1 MLWARQDNTPI
12 VCCAAARGTTPRPT
26 CVARIATTTTLHPTP
41 TTTMGCGVRGGFEG
55 CDEHLAAEQ
64 VRSRTRLAAQSEAH
78 LSMPVSGGPGTN
90 KGKATG
96 PVADSESPEARPES
110 DTGFQPVGR
119 VAATANDGNTLLV
132 EEAGRCCDEENSV
145 GGSRGTGWKP
155 VSRSE
160 EAAELVANPVTGWKP
175 VSLSQAVSAAE
186 GRSFIPLDKEAE
198 IVKKRRNL
206 PHWEQGG
213 CTYFVTFRL
222 ADALP
227 QTRLRDLVEERT
239 RWLQF
244 HPKPWTPEVW
254 GEYRKHFGDPVQKW
268 LDAGY
273 GSCVLRRAEVRKI
286 VEDALRHFDGDRYEL
301 GEFVVM
307 PNHVHVLVTP
317 KERNTGFQPVL
328 RDGDAAHDSALPQST
343 HSEPVD
349 RNGND
354 ANAAEGICEEAENSV
369 EGRGEHRLEAC
380 VTFWAL
386 SEIVHSWKSFTA
398 NRINRI
404 LKRRGRLWMDENFD
418 HSVRTVEQLEFFEQ
432 YIRENPAK
440 AGLAERDTGFQP
452 VLRDGEVLHD
462 SALPQATDSEGMDRL
477 RNEAEAAGEMREEPE
492 NSVGGRREH
501 RLEACVTLG
510 EHTLG
515 ACVAFILLF
524 FGAFGAMQAGDTVG
538 VSPGFVLDTRDAN
551 GTSVAVSGAFTL
563 DTRAPSGQS
572 GLGVSN
578 AFTLDTTGA
587 LPVAVVFQQ
596 TGGAFGA
603 RSVGSITEKTFTIT
617 NNSGSQIFGSL
628 SVTGSFSV
636 IGSSAYNLAPGQ
648 TQTFTIRFSPSAAG
662 TYTGYV
668 TLSGGAGGS
677 WQITATA
684 YANPVVSTGAI
695 SGQITKGDGTPL
707 NDYPVKAESS
717 AANMFNSGGYL
728 TKSGILAGT
737 SGRYALSGLSPGTYH
752 LTVTSLNSQLYGA
765 EGVATVA
772 AGQSATVNFEL
783 NSVPPVNQP
792 PSSLSV
798 QDTPVVLVR
807 GTGTDDDWA
816 TEGDYWYDLTVDLEG
831 NGFTRIWDCN
841 NPEVGISNT
850 SGQIGHFINGTQSI
864 QTNADSLRLY
874 IQAKARQYKNNV
886 GYYPPQIN
894 LVGHS
899 MGGLII
905 RCALKEGDHVQ
916 FNDPT
921 TGKLVPI
928 KVGKVVML
936 ATPNAGSVAADYAVG
951 FTLNP
956 FKNLNCGIF
965 QPSWPATHDLTTANI
980 RNHFNGSHPW
990 SPNVKLF
997 LYAGTG
1003 GFYTLDWKLAA
1014 GDLILQELNVLLPA
1028 EQVDDGAVPQPS
1040 VAGVFHYR
1048 TLPFLTCVSVPSF
1061 NATPTVP
1068 LVTDQSIGAVYQDH
1082 SSMLKDWTTLDWVVA
1097 MLTGNGSAQPATMM
1111 TQALGPVTSGTAV
1124 QVTSAP
1130 MQLIVQSTKVLTS
1143 GSTIGVPVSS
1153 DAATTLRFQLLTSGT
1168 DVAFRL
1174 QDPAGGTIDSTTP
1187 QSNPNVQYT
1196 ATLSGSSAMITCQ
1209 IANPTVGAWTALI
1222 DGTGMTAPNE
1232 GYSLMAFADSNVAL
1246 VPQTGPL
1253 FGLGQDVI
1261 VTSALA
1267 DLTSSPPTPIQ
1278 SATMT
1283 AVVQLPDGST
1293 TALTLFDDGLHNDGA
1308 PGDGVYAAVL
1318 PSVQQAGGYSIT
1330 YTATAQNSQGQ
1341 SLQRMAT
1348 GAFSVSTGNGNLL
1361 GDPVYSTLF
1370 TSGTVQADYVQVGCW
1385 VKPSLSGTYI
1395 LSGQLVDTSG
1405 TMQFSDSE
1413 SFTSDG
1419 SAATTVNL
1427 LFDLN
1432 KIRTA
1437 GGAGQF
1443 HIANLQLFEVN
1454 SAGTSWLD
1462 TYNGTSTF
1470 QIGPNVTRIPGNQT
1484 AEEGTSTTLSV
1495 AADSGAIAYQW
1506 QFNGAPI
1513 AGATNA
1519 TLSIPVVMG
1528 AHAGAYSVVISNET
1542 GSAGT
1547 PPAILT
1553 VGAATTFA
1561 HWQQS
1566 RFTADQLGDSSVSGA
1581 NADPMKTGIGNLL
1594 RYAFNTEPF
1603 ADGRS
1608 VMPAT
1613 TTEVSA
1619 ADGKRH
1625 LTFAYRQ
1632 RIINSDLSYSVE
1644 VSDNLGAWDG
1654 SGAQVE
1660 QVGAPTPTGDGV
1672 TQIVKVRV
1680 IAPMDGVVR
1689 KFIHLRVI
1697 KN

>member
-26 CVARIATTTTLHPTP
+26 SVARIATTTTLHPTP
-41 TTTMGCGVRGGFEG
+41 TTTMGFGVRGGSEG
-55 CDEHLAAEQ
+55 CAEHLVAEQ
-64 VRSRTRLAAQSEAH
+64 ARSRTRLEAQSEAH
-78 LSMPVSGGPGTN
+78 LARPVSGGPGTN

-96 PVADSESPEARPES
+96 PVAQSESPGARPES
-110 DTGFQPVGR
+110 
-119 VAATANDGNTLLV
+119 VADDGSLAVAPASWSAGSPLPLWENARSRLALLTNLNRFLPGTLERHTIQEPCRLLWWLASFV
-132 EEAGRCCDEENSV
+132 VTWELFRPS
-145 GGSRGTGWKP
+145 K
-155 VSRSE
+155 
-160 EAAELVANPVTGWKP
+160 AAE
-175 VSLSQAVSAAE
+175 
-186 GRSFIPLDKEAE
+186 D
-198 IVKKRRNL
+198 
-206 PHWEQGG
+206 
-213 CTYFVTFRL
+213 CTHSKTL
-222 ADALP
+222 A
-227 QTRLRDLVEERT
+227 RLRCPFAR
-239 RWLQF
+239 
-244 HPKPWTPEVW
+244 
-254 GEYRKHFGDPVQKW
+254 
-268 LDAGY
+268 
-273 GSCVLRRAEVRKI
+273 
-286 VEDALRHFDGDRYEL
+286 
-301 GEFVVM
+301 
-307 PNHVHVLVTP
+307 
-317 KERNTGFQPVL
+317 
-328 RDGDAAHDSALPQST
+328 
-343 HSEPVD
+343 
-349 RNGND
+349 
-354 ANAAEGICEEAENSV
+354 
-369 EGRGEHRLEAC
+369 
-380 VTFWAL
+380 
-386 SEIVHSWKSFTA
+386 
-398 NRINRI
+398 
-404 LKRRGRLWMDENFD
+404 
-418 HSVRTVEQLEFFEQ
+418 
-432 YIRENPAK
+432 
-440 AGLAERDTGFQP
+440 
-452 VLRDGEVLHD
+452 
-462 SALPQATDSEGMDRL
+462 
-477 RNEAEAAGEMREEPE
+477 
-492 NSVGGRREH
+492 
-501 RLEACVTLG
+501 
-510 EHTLG
+510 LG
-515 ACVAFILLF
+515 ACVTFILLF
-524 FGAFGAMQAGDTVG
+524 FGRFGTGWAGDTVG

-572 GLGVSN
+572 GSGVSN

-587 LPVAVVFQQ
+587 LPIQLIFQQ
-596 TGGAFGA
+596 AGGAFGG
-603 RSVGSITEKTFTIT
+603 RSVGSTTDKTVTLF
-617 NNSGSQIFGSL
+617 NNSSTRIFGSL
-628 SVTGSFSV
+628 GVTGSFSV
-636 IGSSAYNLAPGQ
+636 VGGSAYNLAPGQ
-648 TQTFTIRFSPSAAG
+648 SQTFTIRFSPSAAG

-677 WQITATA
+677 WQITASA
-684 YANPVVSTGAI
+684 YADPAVSTGAI
-695 SGQITKGDGTPL
+695 SGQITKSDGTPL
-707 NDYPVKAESS
+707 NDYPIKAESS
-717 AANMFNSGGYL
+717 ASNMFNSGGGFL

-737 SGRYALSGLSPGTYH
+737 SGRYTLSGLSPGTYH
-752 LTVTSLNSQLYGA
+752 LTVTSLNAQLYGA

-772 AGQSATVNFEL
+772 AGQSATVNFAL

-792 PSSLSV
+792 PSSLSA

-816 TEGDYWYDLTVDLEG
+816 TESDYWYDLMVDLEG

-951 FTLNP
+951 FSLNP

-990 SPNVKLF
+990 SSSSNVKLF

-1003 GFYTLDWKLAA
+1003 GFYTLNWKLAL
-1014 GDLILQELNVLLPA
+1014 GDALLQELNVLLPP

-1068 LVTDQSIGAVYQDH
+1068 LATDQSIGAGYQDH
-1082 SSMLKDWTTLDWVVA
+1082 SSMLKDWTTLDWVVS

-1124 QVTSAP
+1124 QVTFAP
-1130 MQLIVQSTKVLTS
+1130 MQLIVQDTNVLTS
-1143 GSTIGVPVSS
+1143 GSTKGITVIS

-1168 DVAFRL
+1168 DVALRL
-1174 QDPAGGTIDSTTP
+1174 QTPAGGTIDSTTP
-1187 QSNPNVQYT
+1187 QSDPNVQYT
-1196 ATLSGSSAMITCQ
+1196 ATISGSSAMITCQ

-1232 GYSLMAFADSNVAL
+1232 GYNLMAFGDSNVAL

-1278 SATMT
+1278 SASMT
-1283 AVVQLPDGST
+1283 AVVQLPNGST

-1318 PSVQQAGGYSIT
+1318 PSLQQAGGYSIT
-1330 YTATAQNSQGQ
+1330 YTVTGQNSQGQ
-1341 SLQRMAT
+1341 SVQRMAT

-1385 VKPSLSGTYI
+1385 VKPSISGTSI

-1432 KIRTA
+1432 KIRAA

-1462 TYNGTSTF
+1462 TYQGTSTF
-1470 QIGPNVTRIPGNQT
+1470 QIGPNVSMQPQAQS
-1484 AEEGTSTTLSV
+1484 AEEGASAAFSV
-1495 AADSGAIAYQW
+1495 TADTGAIAYQW
-1506 QFNGAPI
+1506 QFNGTPI

-1519 TLSIPVVMG
+1519 SLSVPVVTG
-1528 AHAGAYSVVISNET
+1528 TLAGSYSVVVSNET
-1542 GSAGT
+1542 GAVIAGGGV
-1547 PPAILT
+1547 LT
-1553 VGAATTFA
+1553 VTPATTFA
-1561 HWQQS
+1561 HWRQA
-1566 RFTADQLGDSSVSGA
+1566 RFTPAQLADGTVSGPTG
-1581 NADPMKTGIGNLL
+1581 DPTKSGLGNLL
-1594 RYAFNTEPF
+1594 RYAFNAEPF
-1603 ADGRS
+1603 AGGRNVLPVTAS
-1608 VMPAT
+1608 
-1613 TTEVSA
+1613 ELSA
-1619 ADGKRH
+1619 SDGKRH
-1625 LTFAYRQ
+1625 LTFTYRQ
-1632 RIINSDLSYSVE
+1632 RIASTDLGYLVE
-1644 VSDNLGAWDG
+1644 VSDNLSAWDG
-1654 SGAQVE
+1654 TGAQIE
-1660 QVGAPTPTGDGV
+1660 QVGTPTATGDGV
-1672 TQIVKVRV
+1672 TQTVKMRV
-1680 IAPMDGVVR
+1680 IAPMDPSVR
-1689 KFIHLRVI
+1689 KFVRLRVV
-1697 KN
+1697 N